1 MLKLTKINH
10 GYVLLGDT
18 KFKSN
23 LSFVFKLEISIST
36 HLFHKLTWWDSRVK
50 VKLWLFGTEM
60 FPGTASDDPG

>member
-50 VKLWLFGTEM
+50 VKL
-60 FPGTASDDPG
+60 